1 MSVDVGP
8 VGDFP
13 LKRMRIV
20 DIDARQIGIVR
31 WDNRVFAV
39 GNLCSHQGGP
49 LCQGVLSARLTA
61 AQPGE
66 LMLDESSPTLACPWH
81 GWEFDLRS
89 GRALLDQKLRIR
101 TFAALIADGRVLVD
115 LDASG
120 SVSAHS

>member
-8 VGDFP
+8 VSDFP
-13 LKRMRIV
+13 VKRMRIV
-20 DIDARQIGIVR
+20 DIGARQIGIVR

-39 GNLCSHQGGP
+39 ANLCSHQGGP

-66 LMLDESSPTLACPWH
+66 LMLDESTPILACPWH
-81 GWEFDLRS
+81 GWEFDLCS
-89 GRALLDQKLRIR
+89 GQALLDQKLRIR

-115 LDASG
+115 LNASG